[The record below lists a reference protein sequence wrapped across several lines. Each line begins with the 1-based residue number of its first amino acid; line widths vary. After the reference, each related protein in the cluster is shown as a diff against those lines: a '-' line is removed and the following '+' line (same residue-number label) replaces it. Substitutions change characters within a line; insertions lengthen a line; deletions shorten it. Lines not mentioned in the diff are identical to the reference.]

1 MSQAKQTFESAFH
14 RLEEILEI
22 MNSDTVTLDDSL
34 KLYEEAD
41 NLIRFCSK
49 KLNDAETKVEMLMK
63 NREGDLLIG
72 QDKKP
77 LTQDFPSGND

>member
-77 LTQDFPSGND
+77 LTQDFSSGND